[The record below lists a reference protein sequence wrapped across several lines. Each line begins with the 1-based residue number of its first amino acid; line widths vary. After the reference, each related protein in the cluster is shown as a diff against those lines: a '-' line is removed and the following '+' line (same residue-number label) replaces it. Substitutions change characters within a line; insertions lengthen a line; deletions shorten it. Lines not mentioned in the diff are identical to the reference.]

1 MNQLCTDFHVV
12 KHTHGVS
19 VQIVCNSNYDTS
31 GFRTRGFSTTNSY
44 KVVTGVGQKLST
56 LVLCSVKG
64 FLLYQPLMIRV
75 ITDFGGMMTVRQ
87 TPKY

>member
-1 MNQLCTDFHVV
+1 VV

-44 KVVTGVGQKLST
+44 KVVTGVGQKSST

>member
-1 MNQLCTDFHVV
+1 VV

-31 GFRTRGFSTTNSY
+31 GFGTRRFSTTNSY
-44 KVVTGVGQKLST
+44 KVVTGVVQNLST
-56 LVLCSVKG
+56 LVLYNVKG

-75 ITDFGGMMTVRQ
+75 VTDFGGMRVREK
-87 TPKY
+87 KY